1 MKRAFRRPQCTP
13 FELEEIEKKGA
24 SSTKDAR
31 YYNTRRNGFVSAVA
45 MCYNWHM
52 PLVLDPADIWLLV
65 LQGFRV
71 HLMNKA
77 DKEYVSTTFKGLD
90 MLANSNKKLM
100 KITEP
105 SLGDLSACNDAEME
119 EKLFATI

>member
-1 MKRAFRRPQCTP
+1 
-13 FELEEIEKKGA
+13 
-24 SSTKDAR
+24 
-31 YYNTRRNGFVSAVA
+31 

-71 HLMNKA
+71 HLMFRA
-77 DKEYVSTTFKGLD
+77 DKEYVATTFKDLD
-90 MLANSNKKLM
+90 QLAKSNKKLM

-105 SLGDLSACNDAEME
+105 SLGDLSACKDADFE
-119 EKLFATI
+119 EKLFATINKAMDKMWTKTHKADSWGSDAMKIDE